1 MDILV
6 QEGKEHK
13 ESEEFVPLENIGM
26 MQNLKQN
33 YDSRQMQIVYQSF
46 NRSLWQQSEQ
56 F

>member
-33 YDSRQMQIVYQSF
+33 YGLADA
-46 NRSLWQQSEQ
+46 NRVSK